1 MRYGILTDITH
12 QYHWIFLNYYY
23 SLKNVF
29 GENNVKL
36 VKSINDLND
45 IDALFIG
52 DEHFLHN
59 KGVWMT
65 HDFINK
71 CNTLGLKVF
80 IFNNEKIH
88 NSVFPWNED
97 IQRHVGMFNNH
108 KQFVYDC
115 DDADILNVKIN
126 KTYMSK
132 EFKKTIPLND
142 VIKNDKIVFFGNTKG
157 SFSGDQSYVKRNEF
171 LNEIKK
177 ELDIDIIE
185 SSKGVPMADYFN
197 TISKYKYILSPLGNG
212 NFVPMR
218 YYESLFVKSIPLQ
231 QSTDNIIS
239 KFGNEITNNRGIFF
253 KDINDL
259 IKNLDNHKTHN
270 NEEYFMED
278 FINDEILPLL
288 I

>member
-1 MRYGILTDITH
+1 M
-12 QYHWIFLNYYY
+12 IFHFDLDLHCHYQLQER
-23 SLKNVF
+23 S
-29 GENNVKL
+29 GE
-36 VKSINDLND
+36 IIDL
-45 IDALFIG
+45 ALS
-52 DEHFLHN
+52 N
-59 KGVWMT
+59 
-65 HDFINK
+65 
-71 CNTLGLKVF
+71 
-80 IFNNEKIH
+80 
-88 NSVFPWNED
+88 
-97 IQRHVGMFNNH
+97 
-108 KQFVYDC
+108 
-115 DDADILNVKIN
+115 
-126 KTYMSK
+126 
-132 EFKKTIPLND
+132 
-142 VIKNDKIVFFGNTKG
+142 
-157 SFSGDQSYVKRNEF
+157 
-171 LNEIKK
+171 
-177 ELDIDIIE
+177 
-185 SSKGVPMADYFN
+185 FN